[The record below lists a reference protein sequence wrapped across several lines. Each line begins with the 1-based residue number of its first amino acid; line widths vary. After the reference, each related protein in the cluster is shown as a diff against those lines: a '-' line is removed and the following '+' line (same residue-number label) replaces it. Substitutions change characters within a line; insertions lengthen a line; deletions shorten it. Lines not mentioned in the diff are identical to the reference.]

1 MPKPLDC
8 PLNHKERVMN
18 ILAKQQCE
26 CGSVWTG
33 MGAVTLPG
41 IKKYGHRFA
50 EIHSDPRQ
58 MADAAKSTHELY
70 DWDAVVVPFDMVL
83 EAEFLGCK
91 TRTYDDLADPDEVL
105 YPTVPEKIVKVGD
118 DINVPKDLANA
129 GRVPV
134 VIQAI
139 KYLKEEVGD
148 TVAVGSWVLGPYTML
163 GQISELDKLLK
174 ATFKKPKEVGAML
187 DTLTDLVIELGNLY
201 RDAGADYM
209 VLREPGVAT
218 DILSPRI
225 FEKMIQ
231 PRLARIIANWPQ
243 PKILHICGQATDIIE
258 GMYECEADALSVDIK
273 TDIGQV
279 REKLGEEVLLFGQY
293 DVWYSLCADEATA
306 ADAVNHA
313 VTSFETG
320 VDAVWP
326 GCDLWPVIKDENM
339 HALVDAIRE
348 RVPKRPEPEPPPLP
362 QWWKDSWKTVSRPVA

>member
-18 ILAKQQCE
+18 VLAKQQGA

-50 EIHSDPRQ
+50 DIHSDPRK

-83 EAEFLGCK
+83 EAEFLGCR
-91 TRTYDDLADPDEVL
+91 TRTYDDLPDPDEVL
-105 YPTVPEKIVKVGD
+105 YPTVPEKIVKVGEE
-118 DINVPKDLANA
+118 IAVPKDVANA

-134 VIQAI
+134 VTQAI
-139 KYLKEEVGD
+139 KYLKEELGD

-163 GQISELDKLLK
+163 GQICELDQLLK

-187 DTLTDLVIELGNLY
+187 DTLADLIIELGNLY
-201 RDAGADYM
+201 SKAGADYM

-225 FEKMIQ
+225 FHKMIQ
-231 PRLARIIANWPQ
+231 PRLARIIENWPQ
-243 PKILHICGQATDIIE
+243 PKILHICGQTNDIIE
-258 GMYECEADALSVDIK
+258 GMYACNADALSVDIK
-273 TDIGQV
+273 TDV
-279 REKLGEEVLLFGQY
+279 RLAREKLGEDVLLFGQY
-293 DVWYSLCADEATA
+293 DVWNSLCSDDATPEDAAAHARSSHEA
-306 ADAVNHA
+306 
-313 VTSFETG
+313 G
-320 VDAVWP
+320 VDAIWP
-326 GCDLWPVIKDENM
+326 GCDLWPVLKEENM
-339 HALVDAIRE
+339 HALVDTIRQLV
-348 RVPKRPEPEPPPLP
+348 RKRPGPSPLP
-362 QWWKDSWKTVSRPVA
+362 PWWNESWKTVSQSVA